1 VTTLPLLLNAE
12 VGLTQALVDQVTAVY
27 TLRQAEASF
36 LFAEG
41 ANAPA

>member
-12 VGLTQALVDQVTAVY
+12 VGLTTALAAQVSAVY
-27 TLRQAEASF
+27 TLRQAEAAF
-36 LFAEG
+36 LYAEG